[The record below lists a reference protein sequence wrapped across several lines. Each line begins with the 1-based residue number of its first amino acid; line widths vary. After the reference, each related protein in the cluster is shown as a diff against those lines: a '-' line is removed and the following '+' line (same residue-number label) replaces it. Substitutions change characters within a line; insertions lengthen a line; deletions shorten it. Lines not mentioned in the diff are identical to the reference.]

1 VYDSNGKNIMERA
14 IQYIKD
20 RTECF
25 DDYFP
30 CNKDDCDNNKKHVIN
45 WFKVFTTYLNVRI
58 DLSKFINE
66 YSIMMVVKLTE
77 PRLTHI
83 TSLLFLLDECYRRI
97 AYHGASIFSDITASS
112 VLE

>member
-30 CNKDDCDNNKKHVIN
+30 YNKDDCSNKKHVIN
-45 WFKVFTTYLNVRI
+45 WFKVFTVYFNVRI
-58 DLSKFINE
+58 DLSKFIRVFN
-66 YSIMMVVKLTE
+66 Y
-77 PRLTHI
+77 
-83 TSLLFLLDECYRRI
+83 D
-97 AYHGASIFSDITASS
+97 GG
-112 VLE
+112 

>member
-30 CNKDDCDNNKKHVIN
+30 CNKDYCDKKHARN
-45 WFKVFTTYLNVRI
+45 WFRVFTTYLNVRI
-58 DLSKFINE
+58 DLSKFIRVFN
-66 YSIMMVVKLTE
+66 Y
-77 PRLTHI
+77 
-83 TSLLFLLDECYRRI
+83 D
-97 AYHGASIFSDITASS
+97 GG
-112 VLE
+112 

>member
-30 CNKDDCDNNKKHVIN
+30 CNKDDCSNNKKHVRN
-45 WFKVFTTYLNVRI
+45 WFKVFTIYFNVRI
-58 DLSKFINE
+58 DLSKFI
-66 YSIMMVVKLTE
+66 K
-77 PRLTHI
+77 
-83 TSLLFLLDECYRRI
+83 
-97 AYHGASIFSDITASS
+97 IFNYDGG
-112 VLE
+112 